1 MDTMRY
7 KVYTQTNFRKMPQM
21 AMLTEEQKFDI
32 EVVASVLPFKSNN
45 YVTDNLIDWG
55 NVPDDPMFR
64 LTFPQREMLKDEH
77 YNEIANALRCGKN
90 KMEIKE
96 IANRIRMS
104 LNPHPAGQK
113 CNIPELDGEELKGIQ
128 HKYRETALFFPS
140 NGQTCHAYCTFCFRW
155 PQFVGINE
163 WKFAM
168 KETNLLVSYLRNNP
182 QITDVLFTGGD
193 PMIMKASALEVYI
206 NGLLEA
212 NLPNLKTIRIGSK
225 ALGFWPYK
233 FLTDKDADETLRL
246 FEKVVKSGVNLSFM
260 AHFSHPVELSTP
272 AVQEAIVKIRNTGAQ
287 IRTQSPLLRHINDD
301 ADTWAEMWRAQLDNN
316 CIPYYMFVERDT
328 GAQEYF
334 SVPLVDAWKIFQ
346 NAYQQVSGI
355 CRTVR
360 GPSMSS
366 TPGKVHILGVQDIP
380 LNGKSEKVF
389 VLQFIQGR
397 NPDWVCKP
405 FFAKYDEN
413 ATWLNDLKPAF
424 GQKEFFYE
432 RELNEILDTEP
443 ELVRAE

>member
-168 KETNLLVSYLRNNP
+168 KETNLLVGYLRNNP

>member
-64 LTFPQREMLKDEH
+64 LTFPQREMLKEEH
-77 YNEIANALRCGKN
+77 YNEIADALRSGKN

-113 CNIPELDGEELKGIQ
+113 CNIPELDGEDLKGIQ

-155 PQFVGINE
+155 PQFVGVNE

-168 KETNLLVSYLRNNP
+168 KETDLLLEYLRNNP

-301 ADTWAEMWRAQLDNN
+301 DDTWAEMWRAQVDNN

-346 NAYQQVSGI
+346 KAYQQVSGI

-413 ATWLNDLKPAF
+413 ATWLSDLKPAL

-432 RELNEILDTEP
+432 RELSEILDEEP

>member
-77 YNEIANALRCGKN
+77 YNEIADALRSGKN

-168 KETNLLVSYLRNNP
+168 KETDLLVGYLRNNP

-287 IRTQSPLLRHINDD
+287 IRTQSPLLRNINDD
-301 ADTWAEMWRAQLDNN
+301 ADIWAEMWRAQVDNN

-346 NAYQQVSGI
+346 KAYQKVSGI

-380 LNGKSEKVF
+380 LNGKTEKVF

-413 ATWLNDLKPAF
+413 ASWLTDLKPAF
-424 GQKEFFYE
+424 GQNEFFYE
-432 RELNEILDTEP
+432 RELSEILDEEP

>member
-1 MDTMRY
+1 MRY